1 MKLKDD
7 FFEPEVVGDIYVSR
21 ALKEVWAINLDLLE
35 VFQQF
40 CENYNLRF
48 FMGFG
53 TLLGAVRHQGFIPWD
68 DDVDILMP
76 RADFERL
83 KKLGSAF
90 ASPYFL
96 QNSYSEKGFWYGG
109 MMKFRRSDT
118 TCLERYDYENR
129 QSNHGIGLEIMA
141 LDVVPDI
148 PQAQRRQ
155 AEEVGRYQRLLW
167 AKSHKEE
174 LYKLRGN
181 IEAMGEVEW
190 QHLRKA
196 TAMCTLEELEV
207 GFLSICQQCN
217 TKSSQKLAI
226 FLFYNKGD
234 KYRVFERSWFTE
246 TIMLDFAGMMLP
258 APKGFWQ
265 CLQRFY
271 GEGFMG
277 YELYAKRKPHHP
289 AVWDT
294 HVPYTVWQKRIL
306 DLYQPD
312 GRKVI
317 VFGTG
322 NMAEKFVEQLA
333 GRLEIFA
340 FVDNNSK
347 TWQTTFL
354 EYPIKSPC
362 ILAEKPEKWHVI
374 IANGYYRE
382 IGRQL
387 AEMGLNDYYV
397 YVDEWQALFTTPAEM
412 YGVKTGQIGKKYCV
426 AGVYVKN
433 EAISAAVVESIRRL
447 HDDSEYVIAFCPS
460 ESKDIELCLQEFR
473 SVDRVVATDMPSDV
487 LQERYNCDVVRCV

>member
-1 MKLKDD
+1 MELRDD

-40 CENYNLRF
+40 CENYKLRF
-48 FMGFG
+48 YMGFG

-90 ASPYFL
+90 AAPYFL
-96 QNSYSEKGFWYGG
+96 QSSYSERGFWYGG

-129 QSNHGIGLEIMA
+129 QGNHGIGLEIMA
-141 LDVVPDI
+141 LDAVPDL
-148 PQAQRRQ
+148 PMYQRRQ
-155 AEEVGRYQRLLW
+155 AEEIGRYQRLLW
-167 AKSHKEE
+167 AKGHEEE

-181 IEAMGEVEW
+181 TEAMSVEEW
-190 QHLRKA
+190 QQVKQS
-196 TAMCTLEELEV
+196 TVMCRQEELES
-207 GFLSICQQCN
+207 GFLTVCQQCN
-217 TKSSQKLAI
+217 TKLSQKLAI

-234 KYRVFERSWFTE
+234 KYRMFERSWFDE
-246 TIMLDFAGMMLP
+246 TIMLDFAGLLLP

-265 CLQRFY
+265 CLRRFY
-271 GEGFMG
+271 GDGFMG

-294 HVPYTVWQKRIL
+294 HVSYTVWQKRIL

-322 NMAEKFVEQLA
+322 NMGGRFLEQLA

-347 TWQTTFL
+347 TWQTNFKG
-354 EYPIKSPC
+354 YPVKSPG
-362 ILAEKPEKWHVI
+362 ILTVEPEKWHVI

-387 AEMGLNDYYV
+387 ARMGINDYYV
-397 YVDEWQALFTTPAEM
+397 YVDEWQALFTTPAER
-412 YGVKTGQIGKKYCV
+412 YGENTGHIAKKYRV
-426 AGVYVKN
+426 AGMYVSSK
-433 EAISAAVVESIRRL
+433 AINADVVKEIRKLRN
-447 HDDSEYVIAFCPS
+447 DSEYLIAFCPR
-460 ESKDIELCLQEFR
+460 ESNDLVLCLRELR
-473 SVDRVVATDMPSDV
+473 SVDRVVITDWSSDV
-487 LQERYNCDVVRCV
+487 LQERYYCDVLRRV